1 MEPRVCRPEVPVAEE
16 LAGAPDVAVLPEVRD
31 HSPSQRVGGDQ
42 VAGQVVVGDSDPRD
56 DFRHR
61 APHSWRRNATRSGF
75 SSFVSFSPRTRLK
88 NSTVSSSVRQRP
100 SCMYG
105 GLSLIPRSVK
115 LLIGP
120 SPASFFRKR
129 STCRSCIWL
138 SREDGAG
145 WQDAHCALPK
155 NSCSPRSS
163 PSVAL
168 VGSRRPSTV
177 SLGAGGKSSM
187 FCICAMCDTWIRS
200 RMFIP
205 FLMA

>member
-61 APHSWRRNATRSGF
+61 VPHSWRRNATRSGF

-105 GLSLIPRSVK
+105 GLSLIPRSS
-115 LLIGP
+115 L
-120 SPASFFRKR
+120 
-129 STCRSCIWL
+129 
-138 SREDGAG
+138 
-145 WQDAHCALPK
+145 
-155 NSCSPRSS
+155 
-163 PSVAL
+163 SVAF

-177 SLGAGGKSSM
+177 SLGAGGKSRM